1 MIPSVKN
8 YNSNFNSQ
16 IGLDYHLST
25 INDMANEIKK
35 ISTNNEEYF
44 KSSIKSEFQSEEKII
59 GVKTI
64 VGTSEYNMKKLN
76 DYRSNLEEKIKGI
89 KTQIIEAENIKL
101 NYQRFSKLDLKVFN
115 NLLYFFDAIDLFQLM
130 KINKE
135 IKQKFLDVFKNY
147 SLKIC
152 QQFDNTYMRQLKSE
166 QRILTLDKYK
176 RNKRGH
182 LKISLI
188 IKAKI
193 ISDKF
198 KDKTVCIGYKA
209 KFPSDKE
216 KLKNIFK
223 FDVRAPGP
231 LSFWI
236 MREYTY
242 VNYLLIKLVSSRR
255 P

>member
-1 MIPSVKN
+1 MT
-8 YNSNFNSQ
+8 Y
-16 IGLDYHLST
+16 
-25 INDMANEIKK
+25 EIKK
-35 ISTNNEEYF
+35 ISNNNEEFF
-44 KSSIKSEFQSEEKII
+44 KSSIRSEFQSEDKIM

-64 VGTSEYNMKKLN
+64 LGTSEYNMKKLN
-76 DYRSNLEEKIKGI
+76 EYRSNLEEKIKGI

-101 NYQRFSKLDLKVFN
+101 DYQRFSKLDLKVFN
-115 NLLYFFDAIDLFQLM
+115 ILLYFFDAIDLFQLM
-130 KINKE
+130 NLNKE
-135 IKQKFLDVFKNY
+135 IKQKFLDIFKNY
-147 SLKIC
+147 SQKIC

-166 QRILTLDKYK
+166 HRLITFDKYK

-193 ISDKF
+193 ISDKW

-209 KFPSDKE
+209 KYPNDKE
-216 KLKNIFK
+216 KLKNVFK